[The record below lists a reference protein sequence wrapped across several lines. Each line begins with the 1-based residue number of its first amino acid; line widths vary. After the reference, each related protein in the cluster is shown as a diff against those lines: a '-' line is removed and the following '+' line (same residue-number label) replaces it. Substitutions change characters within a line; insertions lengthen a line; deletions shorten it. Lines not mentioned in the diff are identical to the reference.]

1 MRTSQN
7 VTSWLYTGSRVFRNS
22 WRARQN
28 IPPVS
33 SGDIH
38 LPFKQDKTANATD
51 GDGASLRNAI
61 AQKELCET
69 MAALQKA
76 ITIDGEIFRVP
87 YLFIVKIFISTLY
100 SVIQVKQIA
109 NKMISKLY
117 TWSRLIYPTK
127 RYSTVR

>member
-7 VTSWLYTGSRVFRNS
+7 VTSSFYTGSRVFRNS

-28 IPPVS
+28 FPPVS

-87 YLFIVKIFISTLY
+87 YFIHRKNIHFYIVFC
-100 SVIQVKQIA
+100 
-109 NKMISKLY
+109 Y
-117 TWSRLIYPTK
+117 TSETNCK
-127 RYSTVR
+127 